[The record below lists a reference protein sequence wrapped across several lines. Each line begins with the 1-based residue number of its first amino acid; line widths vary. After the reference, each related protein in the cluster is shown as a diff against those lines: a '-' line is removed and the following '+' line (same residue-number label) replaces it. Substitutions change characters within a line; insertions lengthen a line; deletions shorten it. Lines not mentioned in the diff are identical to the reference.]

1 MVEVA
6 ALIDIK
12 VKKLYP
18 DAIIPTKAHDT
29 DAGWDLYAHHFDN
42 DESCLASRIH
52 NGDCVKINTG
62 ISVEIPVGYCGL
74 IFDRSGLGS
83 KGIMRLMGVI
93 DAGYRGEIVVGLT
106 KAGIIHNV
114 AEYVDVIKNSK
125 IAQMLIVPVPV
136 TQMVEVK
143 ELSSSERGDKG
154 FGSSGD

>member
-1 MVEVA
+1 M
-6 ALIDIK
+6 IDIK

-42 DESCLASRIH
+42 DEFIH
-52 NGDCVKINTG
+52 DVIVRTGDVFKINTG
-62 ISVEIPVGYCGL
+62 ISLQIPVGYCGL

-83 KGIMRLMGVI
+83 KGIMRLMGVV
-93 DAGYRGEIVVGLT
+93 DADYRGEIVVGIT
-106 KAGIIHNV
+106 NV
-114 AEYVDVIKNSK
+114 RMENYPRSITEVFLKRSNK

-136 TQMVEVK
+136 TQMVEVE
-143 ELSSSERGDKG
+143 ELSSSERGEKG